1 MNFIDKAFEEKL
13 TGDDFLQAM
22 SNYLDEPEIES
33 LLEQYPLFVKD
44 VITIIDY
51 DYTKQMESMDEVING
66 SLADKFPDIIG
77 ALERCGLNSEVDV
90 LKHAKELN
98 DISPDDY
105 EEQWDLIE
113 KQLAYY
119 NDYEGFW
126 EAVRTYINN
135 NLS

>member
-1 MNFIDKAFEEKL
+1 
-13 TGDDFLQAM
+13 
-22 SNYLDEPEIES
+22 
-33 LLEQYPLFVKD
+33 
-44 VITIIDY
+44 
-51 DYTKQMESMDEVING
+51 MDEVING

-126 EAVRTYINN
+126 EAVRTYINS

>member
-1 MNFIDKAFEEKL
+1 MNRAR
-13 TGDDFLQAM
+13 
-22 SNYLDEPEIES
+22 SEIES

-44 VITIIDY
+44 VIIIIEY

-66 SLADKFPDIIG
+66 SLADKYPDIIG

-105 EEQWDLIE
+105 EEQWDLITIKGSNE
-113 KQLAYY
+113 PLTNATKVY
-119 NDYEGFW
+119 NYQG
-126 EAVRTYINN
+126 
-135 NLS
+135 

>member
-1 MNFIDKAFEEKL
+1 M

-22 SNYLDEPEIES
+22 SNYLDEPEIEF
-33 LLEQYPLFVKD
+33 LWEQYPLFVKD
-44 VITIIDY
+44 VIIIIDY
-51 DYTKQMESMDEVING
+51 DYTKQMESMDEAING
-66 SLADKFPDIIG
+66 SLADKFPDIIC
-77 ALERCGLNSEVDV
+77 ALERCGLDSEADV

-126 EAVRTYINN
+126 EAVRTYINS